1 VGVTSEEL
9 SERTAGR
16 TVPRSFLDQVRSR
29 PDAVALRWQEGDAW
43 REWTWADYAD
53 RACRLAGSLGDLGVG
68 PGDRVVLMT
77 RNRPEF
83 HVADVAVLLLGATPV
98 SIYNSSSAEQIAFI
112 AQNCGARAALVE
124 DAGYL
129 ERVLEVRSSLSELR
143 HVAVMDESAV
153 TGDVFPWSELLARSP
168 LDLEASAQI
177 AQPGDLATVIYTS
190 GTTGA
195 PKGVMLDHAN
205 VTWTVLSLRLALGDV
220 DPIGRRAVSY
230 LPMAHIAERM
240 TGHYQAIE
248 YGYEVTTCPEA
259 SLVAQYLPQ
268 VRPEIFFAVPRVW
281 EKMEAG
287 VRAFLA
293 ADAEQAATFERA
305 LAVGAIAAEHRARG
319 AAVPGDLPADLVGPY
334 EEAEAKALGPVRQ
347 LLGLDQVIA
356 AISGAAPISRGVF
369 DFFRAIGVPLSEVY
383 GLSETSGPMTWEPF
397 RVRPGTVGPP
407 IPGEEVRLAD
417 DGEVVCR
424 GGNIF
429 RGYLDDPARTAEAL
443 DADGWFHTGDIGEFD
458 GEGYLKIVDR
468 KKELIITAG
477 GKNVSPANIEAALK
491 SHPLIGQACVIGDGR
506 PFIGALVVLD
516 PEVAPSWASKR
527 GIQVE
532 VVADLADHPEV
543 VAAIDEAVAAANEHF
558 SHAERV
564 KRFVVLGQ
572 EWLPD
577 SEELTP
583 TMKLKRRG
591 VHAKYAEHIESLYR

>member
-16 TVPRSFLDQVRSR
+16 TVPRSFLEQVRSR
-29 PDAVALRWQEGDAW
+29 PDAVALRWQDGDAW
-43 REWTWADYAD
+43 HEWTWADYAD

-83 HVADVAVLLLGATPV
+83 HIADVAVMLLGATPV
-98 SIYNSSSAEQIAFI
+98 SIYNSSSAEQVAFI

-124 DAGYL
+124 DAAYL
-129 ERVLEVRSSLSELR
+129 ARVLEVRPSLADLR
-143 HVAVMDESAV
+143 HVAVIDESAV
-153 TGDVFPWSELLARSP
+153 VGDVFPWSELLARDP
-168 LDLEASAQI
+168 LDLEETARV
-177 AQPGDLATVIYTS
+177 AQPTDLATVIYTS
-190 GTTGA
+190 GTTGT

-205 VTWTVLSLRLALGDV
+205 VAWTVLSLRLALGDM

-248 YGYEVTTCPEA
+248 FGYEVTTCPEA

-268 VRPEIFFAVPRVW
+268 VRPEMFFAVPRVW

-287 VRAFLA
+287 VRAFLS
-293 ADAEQAATFERA
+293 ADADQAAAFEEA
-305 LAVGAIAAEHRARG
+305 LRVGRVAAEHRARG
-319 AAVPGDLPADLVGPY
+319 ADLPSDLVGPY
-334 EEAEAKALGPVRQ
+334 EEAEAKAFAPVRA
-347 LLGLDQVIA
+347 LLGLDQVLA
-356 AISGAAPISRGVF
+356 AISGAAPISRTVF
-369 DFFRAIGVPLSEVY
+369 DFFRAIGVPLSEIY

-407 IPGEEVRLAD
+407 IPGEEVRLAE

-443 DADGWFHTGDIGEFD
+443 DADGWFHSGDIGEFD
-458 GEGYLKIVDR
+458 EEGYLRIVDR

-491 SHPLIGQACVIGDGR
+491 SHPLVGQACVIGDGR
-506 PFIGALVVLD
+506 PFIAALLVLD
-516 PEVAPSWASKR
+516 PEVAPTWATKQ
-527 GIQVE
+527 GIDAGSL
-532 VVADLADHPEV
+532 ADLAGHPDL
-543 VAAIDEAVAAANEHF
+543 VAAVEQAVEDANVHF

-564 KRFVVLGQ
+564 KRFVVLGE

>member
-16 TVPRSFLDQVRSR
+16 TVPRSFLEQVRSR
-29 PDAVALRWQEGDAW
+29 PDAVALRWQDGDAW
-43 REWTWADYAD
+43 HEWTWADYAD

-98 SIYNSSSAEQIAFI
+98 SIYNSSSAEQVAFI

-124 DAGYL
+124 DAAYL
-129 ERVLEVRSSLSELR
+129 ARVLEVRPSLADLR
-143 HVAVMDESAV
+143 HVAVIDESAV
-153 TGDVFPWSELLARSP
+153 VGDVFPWSELLARDP
-168 LDLEASAQI
+168 LDLEETAQV
-177 AQPGDLATVIYTS
+177 AQPTDLATVIYTS
-190 GTTGA
+190 GTTGT

-205 VTWTVLSLRLALGDV
+205 VAWTVLSLRLALGDM

-248 YGYEVTTCPEA
+248 FGYEVTTCPEA

-268 VRPEIFFAVPRVW
+268 VRPEMFFAVPRVW

-287 VRAFLA
+287 VRAFLS
-293 ADAEQAATFERA
+293 ADADQAAAFEEA
-305 LAVGAIAAEHRARG
+305 LRVGRVAAEHRARG
-319 AAVPGDLPADLVGPY
+319 AELPADLVGPY
-334 EEAEAKALGPVRQ
+334 EEAEAKAFAPVRA
-347 LLGLDQVIA
+347 LLGLDQVVA
-356 AISGAAPISRGVF
+356 AISGAAPISRTVF
-369 DFFRAIGVPLSEVY
+369 DFFRAIGVPLSEIY

-407 IPGEEVRLAD
+407 IPGEEVRLAE

-443 DADGWFHTGDIGEFD
+443 DADGWFHSGDIGEFD
-458 GEGYLKIVDR
+458 EEGYLRIVDR

-491 SHPLIGQACVIGDGR
+491 SHPLVGQACVIGDGR
-506 PFIGALVVLD
+506 PFIAALLVLD
-516 PEVAPSWASKR
+516 PEVAPTWATKQ
-527 GIQVE
+527 GIDAGSL
-532 VVADLADHPEV
+532 ADLAGHPDL
-543 VAAIDEAVAAANEHF
+543 VAAVEQAVEDANVHF

-564 KRFVVLGQ
+564 KRFVVLGE

-591 VHAKYAEHIESLYR
+591 VHTKYAEHIESLYR